1 VLEKQ
6 GETMLKTRIT
16 AAVVT
21 AGLVVAALTACSA
34 ASSADPAPT
43 VSALPG
49 DGVLRIADLTPLT
62 GDLAKYAAAQAA
74 GVDLAVR
81 EVNDQ
86 GGFNGKPISV
96 IHRNAGDANE
106 ATAAASFKDAV
117 AKGVDVIIAPAST
130 SATAALLKLAAGTTV
145 AVVAIASKDNAA
157 AGATTSTV
165 KADDAFTKRLKQIDP
180 SLSDT
185 TYGVEAYD
193 ATVASILAATFAKSD
208 NGQAV
213 AQGLVAVSYK
223 KGISCSSF
231 GACADVLKSQ
241 PFIDYVGLSGQF
253 TYTPTTAVISFS
265 R

>member
-1 VLEKQ
+1 
-6 GETMLKTRIT
+6 MLTTRI
-16 AAVVT
+16 AVALAT
-21 AGLVVAALTACSA
+21 AGLIAAGLTACSA
-34 ASSADPAPT
+34 GGTTDPAPT
-43 VSALPG
+43 VSAIPG
-49 DGVLRIADLTPLT
+49 DGVLRIADFTPLT
-62 GDLAKYAAAQAA
+62 GDFAKYAAAQSA

-117 AKGVDVIIAPAST
+117 AKGIDVIIAPAST
-130 SATAALLKLAAGTTV
+130 SAAAALLKLAAGTSV

-157 AGATTSTV
+157 PGANTSTV

-213 AQGLVAVSYK
+213 SQGLVAISYK
-223 KGISCSSF
+223 NGISCSSF
-231 GACADVLKSQ
+231 GACADVLKTQ
-241 PFIDYVGLSGQF
+241 PFIDYVGLSGQI